1 MWKGKVAGLYIAAQ
15 EGAPMESR
23 QAVEAVAGQ
32 GLTGDRY
39 CGAASADQSK
49 EVTLI
54 EIEALEALGRDYKI
68 AVGPEENRRNI
79 VTRGTPLNHLVG
91 REFRVG
97 EVVLRG
103 VRLCEPCSHLEQMT
117 VKGTL
122 RGLVHRGGLR
132 AAIVAGG
139 TIRLDDDIVEA
150 GADALAR

>member
-1 MWKGKVAGLYIAAQ
+1 
-15 EGAPMESR
+15 MESR
-23 QAVEAVAGQ
+23 QVVEAVAGE
-32 GLTGDRY
+32 GLVGDRY
-39 CGAASADQSK
+39 CGAASSDKSK

-54 EIEALEALGRDYKI
+54 EVEALEALGRDYKI
-68 AVGPEENRRNI
+68 AVGPGENRRNI
-79 VTRGTPLNHLVG
+79 VTRGASLNHLVG

-103 VRLCEPCSHLEQMT
+103 VRLCEPCSHLESMT
-117 VKGTL
+117 AKGVL

-150 GADALAR
+150 GPDTLTR

>member
-1 MWKGKVAGLYIAAQ
+1 
-15 EGAPMESR
+15 MEPR
-23 QAVEAVAGQ
+23 QAVEAVAGE
-32 GLTGDRY
+32 GLVGDRY
-39 CGAASADQSK
+39 FGAASADKSK

-54 EIEALEALGRDYKI
+54 EVEALEALGRDYDI
-68 AVGPEENRRNI
+68 AVGPGQNRRNI
-79 VTRGTPLNHLVG
+79 VTRGAPLNHLVG

-117 VKGTL
+117 VKGAL

-139 TIRLDDDIVEA
+139 TLRVGDDIVDA
-150 GADALAR
+150 GADALGR